1 MGTTMT
7 YELITPEIA
16 ASLLE
21 SSYYKRH
28 LSKFFTQLFADEML
42 AGEWDEATAP
52 PIVIDED
59 GMLRDGRH
67 RMAAIVRSKVA
78 IHMLVI
84 RNVPRDDMYFKMY
97 EDKYFKMY

>member
-1 MGTTMT
+1 MVTTT

-21 SSYYKRH
+21 SSYYKRN
-28 LSKFFTQLFADEML
+28 LSKSVIQRYADDML
-42 AGEWDEATAP
+42 AGEWDETIAT
-52 PIVIDED
+52 PIWVDED

-67 RMAAIVRSKVA
+67 RMAAIVGSKVA

-84 RNVPRDDMYFKMY
+84 RNVPREDEYFKMY
-97 EDKYFKMY
+97 EDEYFKMY

>member
-1 MGTTMT
+1 MVTAA

-21 SSYYKRH
+21 SSYLKECF
-28 LSKFFTQLFADEML
+28 LNKQVIQWFADDMS
-42 AGEWDEATAP
+42 AGNWDENSAAI
-52 PIVIDED
+52 IVDED

-78 IHMLVI
+78 IRMCVL
-84 RNVPRDDMYFKMY
+84 RNAPRDGEYHDNLKMY
-97 EDKYFKMY
+97 